1 MAERKHILLAA
12 INAKYIHSNLAVYSL
27 KAYAKKYQN
36 QIGLAEYTINQNL
49 DDILKGIYRDHPE
62 VLCISCYIWNISYV
76 KNLIREVHKVLPD
89 TAIWLGGPEVSYDA
103 RKVLEEHPE
112 VTGVMKGEG
121 EVTFLELA
129 GFYLE
134 GISELAKIEGITYR
148 DGDQIQ
154 ENPWRGITDLST
166 IPFVYKDLKKFENR
180 IIYYES
186 SRGCPFSCSYCLS
199 SIDKKLRFRDLELV
213 KEELQ
218 FFLDHNVP
226 QVKFVDRTFNC
237 KHDHAMA
244 IWKYLIAHDNGITN
258 FHFEVA
264 ADLLNEE
271 EIALIRT
278 MRPGMIQLE
287 IGVQST
293 NPDTIREIHRKMDF
307 AQVSEVVTR
316 VQEGHNVHQHLDLI
330 AGLPYEDYDSF
341 GKSFC
346 DVYQLRPQQLQL
358 GFLKVLK
365 GSFMYQ
371 AAPEYGCVCQSRE
384 PYEVL
389 YTRWLPYDDVLRLKL
404 VEEMVEVYY
413 NSNQF
418 GKTLRAIEKLFDNPF
433 ALYEALGAFYDK
445 KGYMDISHTRIR
457 RYEILQEFLQEYVDE
472 EQMDYYRQL
481 MICDLYAREKMKTR
495 PAWAKDLKV
504 YKRDIREF
512 YLKEEETHEYL
523 PEYEGYDEKQLARM
537 THLER
542 MDYDPDTGVRE
553 PCWILFDYRSRD
565 VLTYD
570 AKMVKLSL
578 VDIMQNNCLLPAGEK
593 RMTDEQKYVFRY
605 REQLVGEDEG

>member
-36 QIGLAEYTINQNL
+36 QIGLAEYTINQNP

-76 KNLIREVHKVLPD
+76 RNLIREVHKVLPD

-134 GISELAKIEGITYR
+134 GIAELAKIEGITYR

-341 GKSFC
+341 EKSFC

-481 MICDLYAREKMKTR
+481 MICDLYARENMKTR
-495 PAWAKDLKV
+495 PAWAKDLKA

>member
-495 PAWAKDLKV
+495 PAWAKDLKA

-537 THLER
+537 THMER

>member
-36 QIGLAEYTINQNL
+36 QIGLAEYTINQNP

-76 KNLIREVHKVLPD
+76 RNLIREVHKVRPD

-341 GKSFC
+341 EKSFC

-481 MICDLYAREKMKTR
+481 MICDLYARENMKTR
-495 PAWAKDLKV
+495 PAWAKDLKA

>member
-27 KAYAKKYQN
+27 KAYVKKYQN

-495 PAWAKDLKV
+495 PAWAKDLKA

>member
-495 PAWAKDLKV
+495 PAWAKDLKA

>member
-1 MAERKHILLAA
+1 MAERKHILLAV

-36 QIGLAEYTINQNL
+36 QIGLAEYTINQNP

-76 KNLIREVHKVLPD
+76 RNLIREVHKVLPD

-341 GKSFC
+341 EKSFC

-481 MICDLYAREKMKTR
+481 MICDLYARENMKTR
-495 PAWAKDLKV
+495 PAWAKDLKA

>member
-27 KAYAKKYQN
+27 KAYVKKYQN
-36 QIGLAEYTINQNL
+36 QIGLAEYTINQNP

-481 MICDLYAREKMKTR
+481 MICDLYARENMKTR
-495 PAWAKDLKV
+495 PAWAKDLKA